1 MPARF
6 AGLSESERPVPVSRH
21 VHFAYTVQPF
31 DRDTDGV
38 RIGANALRLASGDR
52 IRSDATGADAE
63 LDHAA
68 LGPQS
73 GHRVDGRTTVDGE
86 PAASVAGAG
95 IRFVDR
101 NGDLL
106 ETRADGKHRLWAPEG
121 GSARYGLR
129 LKTRPA
135 KSVVLSFHPLAG
147 DPDLDV
153 PRDFASDRSIAPDEW
168 VARTVWVR
176 VEAAQDAD
184 YENGERVFAHNTASN
199 DPNYHHLV
207 LPDVVVVEADDE
219 AGPLALSVVDA
230 QATEGVDATLDF
242 TVRLHGD
249 AASEVTVDYRTE
261 DGTAT
266 AGSDYTETSGTL
278 TFALDETAKTV
289 SVPIT
294 DDDVEDDGETF
305 TLVLSN
311 ASFASSDQETTVTG
325 TIRNTETQ
333 APSFTSDAAF
343 DAAENQ
349 TAAGTV
355 RATDGDAGDNIESYA
370 ITGGADRALFDVN
383 GTSGALTFQSAPN
396 FEDPKDESANNTY
409 MVEVT
414 ATSGAGGQEKT
425 ATQTVTVTV
434 TVTVTDVAGEAPG
447 KPDAPEAS
455 AASATSLT
463 VSWSAPDNAGP
474 AIDDYDVRY
483 RTGASGDWSD
493 GDHAGDASSAT
504 LTGLSENTSW
514 DVQVRATNDEG
525 TGAWSDSGT
534 GRTSANAAA
543 GRVTGVSVTEQVEQL
558 AASWNQA
565 AGASGYKVQWK
576 SGGQD
581 YNEGDRQS
589 IVSGGGAT
597 EHTISNLAAGVEY
610 TVRVIATKNN
620 AADGPASA
628 EATGT
633 PLSAGTVAGAPR
645 RLRAVAG
652 DAEAALN
659 WDAPGDD
666 GGADVAGYAWRYKE
680 SGGDFIDYTDIPD
693 SGPGEANAR
702 SYTVPGLTN
711 GLEYVFHVRAVN
723 EHGAGSPAEAA
734 VTLPTGVSTESEEL
748 PTEVTLSANYPNP
761 FNPETTIP
769 YELPKAGQVRLA
781 VYDMLGHEVA
791 VLVDESKPAGNH
803 TVRFGAGDLPS
814 GVYAYRLQAGGET
827 VVRTMLLLK

>member
-1 MPARF
+1 MPRLGA
-6 AGLSESERPVPVSRH
+6 LMRPPGRR
-21 VHFAYTVQPF
+21 APAQRTLDQ
-31 DRDTDGV
+31 R
-38 RIGANALRLASGDR
+38 
-52 IRSDATGADAE
+52 RSSTRKGN
-63 LDHAA
+63 
-68 LGPQS
+68 P
-73 GHRVDGRTTVDGE
+73 
-86 PAASVAGAG
+86 
-95 IRFVDR
+95 
-101 NGDLL
+101 L
-106 ETRADGKHRLWAPEG
+106 ETLADGSHRLRVPEG
-121 GSARYGLR
+121 GEARYGMR

-135 KSVVLSFHPLAG
+135 KRVVLSFHLQAG
-147 DPDLDV
+147 DADLDV
-153 PRDFASDRSIAPDEW
+153 PRNYYGDRSIGPDEW
-168 VARTVWVR
+168 DARTVWVR

-184 YENGERVFAHNTASN
+184 YWNGERVFAHNTASN

-207 LPDVVVVEADDE
+207 LPDVVAVEADDE
-219 AGPLALSVVDA
+219 TGPLALSVVDA

-242 TVRLHGD
+242 TVRLHGN
-249 AASEVTVDYRTE
+249 AASAVTVDYRTE

-278 TFALDETAKTV
+278 TFAPGDTEKTV

-311 ASFASSDQETTVTG
+311 ASFASDQETTVTG

-409 MVEVT
+409 VVEVT

-425 ATQTVTVTV
+425 ATQTV

-534 GRTSANAAA
+534 GATSANAAA

-589 IVSGGGAT
+589 IVSSGATT

-803 TVRFGAGDLPS
+803 TVRFGAGHLPS